1 LPADSARAFSARR
14 LEGRG
19 MTTLIVG
26 CGYLGI
32 RVAAELLKRGERVLG
47 TSRRAR
53 RAEEFGVSGIETIV
67 LDVFQPDPVEIPEF
81 DRLVYCVG
89 FDRTVGHSRREVYV
103 DGLTRFLQRLEGR
116 RFQFVYAGSTSVY
129 GQNDGSTVIEDD
141 PTVPDHE
148 AGQVCL
154 AAEIIAVAR
163 GASVLRLAGLYGPGR
178 IIRRAALL
186 AGEPIVG
193 DAEKAVN
200 LIHIDD
206 AATSVIA
213 ALDGGK
219 PSRVYN
225 VADDRPVSRREL
237 YTLTAACLGAPAPTF
252 RPLEDESG
260 RAEADR
266 RIGNRRMKEELGVR
280 LRYPDVTT
288 GIPASIT

>member
-1 LPADSARAFSARR
+1 
-14 LEGRG
+14 

-32 RVAAELLKRGERVLG
+32 RVASVLLERGERVLG

-53 RAEEFGVSGIETIV
+53 GAQEFGVFEIETIV
-67 LDVFQPDPVEIPEF
+67 LDVLQPDSAEIPEF

-89 FDRTVGHSRREVYV
+89 FDRSAGHSRQAVYV
-103 DGLTRFLQRLEGR
+103 DGLTRFLQHVEGR

-129 GQNDGSTVIEDD
+129 GQDDGSTVTEN
-141 PTVPDHE
+141 DHAIPHNE

-154 AAEIIAVAR
+154 AAEAIAIAR

-186 AGEPIVG
+186 AGEPILG

-200 LIHIDD
+200 LVHIDD
-206 AATSVIA
+206 AATAVIA
-213 ALDGGK
+213 ALDVGQ

-266 RIGNRRMKEELGVR
+266 RIGNRRMKDELGVV
-280 LRYPDVTT
+280 LQYPDASI
-288 GIPASIT
+288 GIPASITWKQDEH